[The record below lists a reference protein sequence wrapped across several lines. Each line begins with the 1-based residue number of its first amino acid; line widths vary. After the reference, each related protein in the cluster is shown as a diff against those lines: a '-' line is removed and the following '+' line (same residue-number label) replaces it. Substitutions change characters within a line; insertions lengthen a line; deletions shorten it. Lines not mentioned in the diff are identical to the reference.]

1 MSYLEIYNNLKLL
14 LYSYLIMK
22 IIINNNEK
30 IDERILLDIFKRD
43 KIDYMNKEI
52 YVFVYDFI
60 DILNLLFLNDIKYF
74 LSNKIENDKNILI
87 IYQDIYENNDFVL
100 KYENLYL
107 EILKS
112 IKIKFREIEF
122 ILYK

>member
-52 YVFVYDFI
+52 YVFVYDFL

-74 LSNKIENDKNILI
+74 LSNKIEM
-87 IYQDIYENNDFVL
+87 
-100 KYENLYL
+100 
-107 EILKS
+107 
-112 IKIKFREIEF
+112 IKIF
-122 ILYK
+122 

>member
-1 MSYLEIYNNLKLL
+1 
-14 LYSYLIMK
+14 MK
-22 IIINNNEK
+22 IINNNEK

-107 EILKS
+107 EILKF

>member
-52 YVFVYDFI
+52 YVFVYDFL

-107 EILKS
+107 EILKF

>member
-1 MSYLEIYNNLKLL
+1 M
-14 LYSYLIMK
+14 
-22 IIINNNEK
+22 NNNEK

-107 EILKS
+107 EILKF